1 MNINDTNISGG
12 YISIGKQ
19 GSGKTLLM
27 IKFLVDNLQYK
38 NKVYSNTTLYNLD
51 KPYTRV
57 TLSPREDIE
66 SFKGVP
72 RVLDMLRENH
82 NVFNNSILLLDEI
95 HLDLDSRDWFNAN
108 NRELQV
114 FFSQLRKRKCLLLST
129 SQNLLN
135 VDIRVRRQLLY
146 VFDMKNIGNG
156 IFRVSVN
163 DIDGYYY
170 NLISQYNINL
180 SSYYDYYDT
189 DEIIL

>member
-156 IFRVSVN
+156 IFRVAVN

-189 DEIIL
+189 DEIVL